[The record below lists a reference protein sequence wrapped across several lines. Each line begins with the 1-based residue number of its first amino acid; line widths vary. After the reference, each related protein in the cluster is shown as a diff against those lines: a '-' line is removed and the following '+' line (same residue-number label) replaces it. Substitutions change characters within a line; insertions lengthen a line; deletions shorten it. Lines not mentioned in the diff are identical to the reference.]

1 VVIDCHTHLN
11 RYTPEAPA
19 TLAER
24 CALLRSELEAHG
36 VRYALVLSSYMVNA
50 DRPSTRDVLEAVRD
64 DARFGV
70 VAGVRLGRD
79 RADELA
85 ELRSLLEAGRIKG
98 LKLYPGYEPF
108 YVHDS
113 GLRELYSLAGR
124 FGVPVMIHTGD
135 TYAPK
140 ARVKYAHPLS
150 VDDAAVEFPD
160 VTFILC
166 HLGNPWFADAMEVV
180 YKNANV
186 YADIS
191 GLTLGAFEERF
202 ERFALGKVNEAL
214 AYINDPSKLL
224 FGSDWPISDIGSY
237 LQFAQRLD
245 ATPEER
251 EGLLWRNAARL
262 FRLELEGLTGA
273 TRGDDRTA

>member
-1 VVIDCHTHLN
+1 MVIDCHTHLN
-11 RYTPEAPA
+11 RYTPDAPA

-24 CALLRSELEAHG
+24 YALLRAEMEAHG
-36 VRYALVLSSYMVNA
+36 IHYALVLGSYAVTA
-50 DRPSTRDVLEAVRD
+50 DRPSTRDLLAVVSGDPRI
-64 DARFGV
+64 GV
-70 VAGVRLGRD
+70 VAGVRLGRE
-79 RADELA
+79 RSEELT
-85 ELRSLLEAGRIKG
+85 ELRGFLEAGRIKG

-108 YVHDS
+108 YAHDS
-113 GLRELYSLAGR
+113 GLRELYALAGR
-124 FGVPVMIHTGD
+124 YGVPVMIHTGD
-135 TYAPK
+135 TYAPR

-160 VTFILC
+160 VTFVIC

-186 YADIS
+186 FADIS
-191 GLTLGAFEERF
+191 GLTLGAFEARF

-237 LQFAQRLD
+237 LHFVRRLE
-245 ATPEER
+245 ATPEEQQ
-251 EGLLWRNAARL
+251 GLLWRNAARL
-262 FRLELEGLTGA
+262 FRLELEGVGGTS
-273 TRGDDRTA
+273 RGDGRTA